1 VEATRSAKTVEFAV
15 DDNDRARLQILVD
28 YFGDGSRAE
37 FLRVA
42 IDRLTREMR
51 AEKMQVLQQQAR
63 EDRDGRGAAAEAG
76 GAALPPASSGR

>member
-1 VEATRSAKTVEFAV
+1 MSAKTVEFAV

-37 FLRVA
+37 LRVA
-42 IDRLTREMR
+42 IERLTREMR

-76 GAALPPASSGR
+76 GAALPPGSSGR